1 MGKYL
6 VDRVVVGPLSTNCYF
21 LVCEE
26 TNKGAI
32 IDPGAYPSQV
42 WGKVE
47 ELGFDVVA
55 VINTHGHG
63 DHIDENKYIVER
75 SGAPLMIHEDDKS
88 MLAVGIT
95 DVVDNGKNHKI
106 LHDGDIIEVGNLR
119 LEVIHT
125 PGHSPGGICL
135 KCENLLFSGDTL
147 FYLSVGR
154 SDLPG
159 GDYKALM
166 KSIHEKIMPLDDNLI
181 VLPGHGPHSE
191 LGYEKNH
198 NPYLRR

>member
-6 VDRVVVGPLSTNCYF
+6 LDRVVVGLLSTNCYF

-26 TNKGAI
+26 TKKGAI
-32 IDPGAYPSQV
+32 IDPGAYPSQI

-47 ELGFDVVA
+47 ELGFDVTV

-63 DHIDENKYIVER
+63 DHTDENKYIVER
-75 SGAPLMIHEDDKS
+75 SGATLMIHEDDKS
-88 MLAVGIT
+88 MLVVGMT

-119 LEVIHT
+119 LQVIHT
-125 PGHSPGGICL
+125 PGHTPGGICL
-135 KCENLLFSGDTL
+135 KCENLLFTGDTL

-154 SDLPG
+154 SDMPG

-166 KSIHEKIMPLDDNLI
+166 KSIHDKIMPLDDDLI